1 LEKKINISFKKI
13 IEITEGSFIGN
24 AKDSEYKQN
33 NEGVNKKEVLISTI
47 TIDSRTSKKADLYI
61 AIEGKN
67 YDGNQFTKEALNN
80 GAKFAI
86 ISDPKFQ
93 SDKTILV
100 DSGELALAKIALYL
114 REQINPKVIAITGSN
129 GKTST
134 KEILV
139 SIMNNFLNQNQL
151 LFTEGNLNNEIG
163 LPLTLLKLKH
173 THTHSVLELG
183 MNHSGE
189 IARLTKIS
197 KPNIGLITNIGEAHI
212 QNFKSKDNIA
222 EAKKELL
229 YNSDQLETCILPRD
243 DDYYQFLAKDLKNL
257 KQITFGFTKK
267 ATINCE
273 LIDEKTITI
282 FTPDGKFNTKINL
295 LGKHNIQNILSACA
309 CSYALG
315 IPIKIMK
322 KGIQAIKPFPGRLE
336 NMINSKGIN
345 IINDTYNA
353 NPSSMREA
361 IDVLAHKKGI
371 KILVIG
377 DMAELGNET
386 NKYHKE
392 LGDYIKA
399 SNIDFTFAVG
409 RHTKITMQQLGKDDL
424 WFDSKEALVNML
436 LKIIKPKST
445 ILVKGSRYMKM
456 EDVVNKII
464 L

>member
-1 LEKKINISFKKI
+1 
-13 IEITEGSFIGN
+13 
-24 AKDSEYKQN
+24 
-33 NEGVNKKEVLISTI
+33 
-47 TIDSRTSKKADLYI
+47 
-61 AIEGKN
+61 
-67 YDGNQFTKEALNN
+67 
-80 GAKFAI
+80 
-86 ISDPKFQ
+86 
-93 SDKTILV
+93 
-100 DSGELALAKIALYL
+100 
-114 REQINPKVIAITGSN
+114 
-129 GKTST
+129 
-134 KEILV
+134 
-139 SIMNNFLNQNQL
+139 MNNFLNQNQL

-309 CSYALG
+309 CSSLWV
-315 IPIKIMK
+315 
-322 KGIQAIKPFPGRLE
+322 
-336 NMINSKGIN
+336 S
-345 IINDTYNA
+345 
-353 NPSSMREA
+353 
-361 IDVLAHKKGI
+361 
-371 KILVIG
+371 
-377 DMAELGNET
+377 
-386 NKYHKE
+386 
-392 LGDYIKA
+392 
-399 SNIDFTFAVG
+399 
-409 RHTKITMQQLGKDDL
+409 QLKL
-424 WFDSKEALVNML
+424 
-436 LKIIKPKST
+436 
-445 ILVKGSRYMKM
+445 
-456 EDVVNKII
+456 
-464 L
+464 